1 MPFIP
6 YAIGAFMMLPFVIWA
21 VLWMA
26 FPGPK
31 PGITDSPLTF
41 ALLATS
47 VPLVLFHYIA
57 ALGYVANSM
66 AGRAGEELPVWGPA
80 RWTQRAMAPLTVL
93 LSLAATVW
101 VYSQGEGVIGAGAV
115 LTAGLVMAAIMAV
128 ARRPRR
134 SARLMA
140 APGQWVRTGVYAVS
154 RMAVRLPIIGTL
166 WREVA
171 ANPER
176 AAPVILVNTAL
187 LFAAIAVVFG
197 FEALVVPAMIGV
209 PVVFFLMI
217 SLAAE

>member
-6 YAIGAFMMLPFVIWA
+6 YAIGAFMMLPFAIWA

-41 ALLATS
+41 ALLAVS

-57 ALGYVANSM
+57 ALGYIANSM

-80 RWTQRAMAPLTVL
+80 RWVQRAMAPLTVL
-93 LSLAATVW
+93 LTLAAVIF
-101 VYSQGEGVIGAGAV
+101 VFDQGEGVLAAAAVGA
-115 LTAGLVMAAIMAV
+115 AGLFMAAIMAV

-134 SARLMA
+134 SAAVMA
-140 APGQWVRTGVYAVS
+140 APGKAIRRGVYALS
-154 RMAVRLPIIGTL
+154 TLITKLPLVGTL
-166 WREVA
+166 WREIA
-171 ANPER
+171 ANPDR
-176 AAPVILVNTAL
+176 AAPVIAINTTLGLAL
-187 LFAAIAVVFG
+187 IAVLFG
-197 FEALVVPAMIGV
+197 FEALVIPAMIAV
-209 PVVFFLMI
+209 PVVFFMMI

>member
-6 YAIGAFMMLPFVIWA
+6 YAIGAFMMLPFAIWA

-41 ALLATS
+41 ALLVVS

-57 ALGYVANSM
+57 ALGYIANSM

-80 RWTQRAMAPLTVL
+80 RWTQRALAPLTVL
-93 LSLAATVW
+93 LTLAAVIF
-101 VYSQGEGVIGAGAV
+101 VFDQGEGLLGAV
-115 LTAGLVMAAIMAV
+115 AVGVAGLFMAAIMAV

-134 SARLMA
+134 SAAVMA
-140 APGQWVRTGVYAVS
+140 APGKVLRQGIYALS
-154 RMAVRLPIIGTL
+154 TLITKLPVIGTL
-166 WREVA
+166 WREIA
-171 ANPER
+171 ANPDR
-176 AAPVILVNTAL
+176 AAPVIAINTTLGLAL
-187 LFAAIAVVFG
+187 IAVVFG
-197 FEALVVPAMIGV
+197 FQALVIPAMIAV
-209 PVVFFLMI
+209 PVVFFMMI